1 MNAVLNDIVT
11 DARKAINESGANEAE
26 FFTGSDEDELDALI
40 ESKVTEAVDWVHSSA
55 ALEVMSGDAF
65 THESVPSTGTKS
77 VDVADMIRFI
87 QGKGND
93 WRNAVR
99 ELTEEGTMEYAIA
112 TDEYVGASIDRPAVL
127 LEYVNGG
134 RTLSLLPEGQAQEGS
149 LGSVVYI
156 DKAAIT
162 TSDDVSSVPIDS
174 NLYAAMVE
182 YLAGLVLMVLN
193 DNRGENMIQL
203 AKSMIGMDINKNG
216 QG

>member
-1 MNAVLNDIVT
+1 
-11 DARKAINESGANEAE
+11 
-26 FFTGSDEDELDALI
+26 
-40 ESKVTEAVDWVHSSA
+40 
-55 ALEVMSGDAF
+55 
-65 THESVPSTGTKS
+65 
-77 VDVADMIRFI
+77 MIRFI

-99 ELTEEGTMEYAIA
+99 ELTEEGTMEYVIA

-162 TSDDVSSVPIDS
+162 TSDNVSSVPIDS

>member
-1 MNAVLNDIVT
+1 MNALTTKIIADVRN
-11 DARKAINESGANEAE
+11 AIDEVGVNESE
-26 FFTGSDEDELDALI
+26 FFSGSDETELQELI
-40 ESKVTEAVDWVHSSA
+40 VSKITEAVDWVHSSA

-77 VDVADMIRFI
+77 VNVTDMIRFI

-93 WRNAVR
+93 WRTAVK

-134 RTLSLLPEGQAQEGS
+134 RTLSLLPEGEAQDES

-156 DKAAIT
+156 ERAAIT
-162 TSDDVSSVPIDS
+162 TTDNVSSVLIDS

-193 DNRGENMIQL
+193 DNRGENMVQL
-203 AKSMIGMDINKNG
+203 AKSMIGLDVNKN
-216 QG
+216 

>member
-1 MNAVLNDIVT
+1 MTALTTEIIADV
-11 DARKAINESGANEAE
+11 RKAIDEMGVNESE
-26 FFTGSDEDELDALI
+26 FFSGSDETALQELI
-40 ESKVTEAVDWVHSSA
+40 TSKIVEAVDWVHSSA

-65 THESVPSTGTKS
+65 THANVPSTGIKS
-77 VDVADMIRFI
+77 VDVSDMIRFI
-87 QGKGND
+87 YGKGYG

-134 RTLSLLPEGQAQEGS
+134 KTLSLLPEGQAQGGS

-162 TSDDVSSVPIDS
+162 TSDNVFSVPIDS